1 MTGLPGIEVPRRAG
15 VEERLAAMVRIETVT
30 APDDTAAFAEFPKL
44 LAELYPLVHSRLES
58 RTVVE
63 RGILLRWPAASTE
76 QREAVVLMAHWD
88 VVPAVEAD
96 GWSTPPFAGT
106 IADGTVWGRG
116 TLDDK
121 GQLCVLLEA
130 VENLLAAGVTPKR
143 DIYLCLGGNEESYGD
158 ANRAIAA
165 DFQAR
170 AVMPWLVLD
179 EGGAVVDAPMP
190 QVPVPAAMVGVAEK
204 GVATIELR
212 AVGKGGHASAPGKE
226 LATTRIAR
234 AIGRLQRHPFRP
246 QLSETG
252 REMFEELSKHASGRA
267 RTLARVI
274 ARNPRLAARILAS
287 QGGEAAALVRTTVAV
302 TMLSGG
308 TAANV
313 LPNGASATLN
323 VRLAPSDTVAS
334 ALEHIERVIDDPE
347 VEIVLHEGDEP
358 TAQSPRDGAQFEL
371 IRAAVDTAY
380 PGIPTVPYVQM
391 SATDSRHFHR
401 FAPAVYRFAPL
412 EMDAAQRASIHGV
425 DERVSVAT
433 LDRGVLFYQ
442 ALITGIPGPD
452 MPHD

>member
-30 APDDTAAFAEFPKL
+30 APDDAAAFAEFPKL

-334 ALEHIERVIDDPE
+334 ALEHIERVIAIPRLRSCSTK
-347 VEIVLHEGDEP
+347 VMSRPRSRRAMGHSLSSF
-358 TAQSPRDGAQFEL
+358 AQRSTPRILASRPCRMCRCQRRILGISIASPR
-371 IRAAVDTAY
+371 RC
-380 PGIPTVPYVQM
+380 
-391 SATDSRHFHR
+391 TDSLRWKWMR
-401 FAPAVYRFAPL
+401 RSAPASTALTSGSASPPWI
-412 EMDAAQRASIHGV
+412 AACCSI
-425 DERVSVAT
+425 R
-433 LDRGVLFYQ
+433 R
-442 ALITGIPGPD
+442 
-452 MPHD
+452 